1 MAREQRFD
9 AGKTR
14 VDDVRAKVSLILMHT
29 IVFAKKQYHM
39 LSLLCSIHLLALRK
53 GCLSMGKKDN
63 QVSCA
68 TPESKN

>member
-1 MAREQRFD
+1 MAGEQRFD

-14 VDDVRAKVSLILMHT
+14 VDDVRAKVSLMHT

-39 LSLLCSIHLLALRK
+39 LSLLCSIRLLAPRK
-53 GCLSMGKKDN
+53 GCPSMGKKDN